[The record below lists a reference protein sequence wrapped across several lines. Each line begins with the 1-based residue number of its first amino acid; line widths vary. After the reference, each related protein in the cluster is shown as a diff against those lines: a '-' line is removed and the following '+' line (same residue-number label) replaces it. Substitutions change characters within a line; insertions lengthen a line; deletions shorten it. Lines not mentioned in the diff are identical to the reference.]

1 MSLILRGIDFGPVQG
16 ASGIQGF
23 FSGWEY
29 PYRWVLTPL
38 LYFFGYRF
46 NGMTF
51 VSKTSTLYQ
60 RDGNAKVRK
69 NGITF
74 HNFKPDCIKAYLLR
88 GIALNSVGLTGP
100 GLLALLQHRK
110 WSWRTQPFMI
120 SVMSVAISARDRLFE
135 HKQIIHLLQQENFAD
150 SFSTSYALQLNVSCP
165 NTGHATDEFWDE
177 IIPVL
182 DAYETLNVPIVVKI
196 NVLMPIDAACKIAD
210 HPACDAIV
218 QGNTLPYGSLPDRV
232 NWHKLFGDQS
242 PIEKT
247 NETYGKGGL
256 SGKPLFPLIL
266 DWIDRA
272 EEAGISVPIIACGG
286 IDSRAKV
293 QELAKRT
300 SVKACAIGSVSF
312 LRPWRVAGLIRE
324 AHKCF
329 SV

>member
-46 NGMTF
+46 DGMTF

-74 HNFKPDCIKAYLLR
+74 RNFKPDCIKAYIFK

-100 GLLALLQHRK
+100 GLNNLLRRK
-110 WSWRTQPFMI
+110 KWQKRTEPFMI
-120 SVMSVAISARDRLFE
+120 SVMSVAGTKHERQFE
-135 HKQIIHLLQQENFAD
+135 HTGIIHSLKQASVGGMFTAP
-150 SFSTSYALQLNVSCP
+150 YAVQLNVSCP

-177 IIPVL
+177 ILPML
-182 DAYETLNVPIVVKI
+182 DAYEKLKVPIVVKI

-232 NWHKLFGDQS
+232 NWHKLFGDRLQ
-242 PIEKT
+242 
-247 NETYGKGGL
+247 
-256 SGKPLFPLIL
+256 
-266 DWIDRA
+266 
-272 EEAGISVPIIACGG
+272 
-286 IDSRAKV
+286 
-293 QELAKRT
+293 
-300 SVKACAIGSVSF
+300 IG
-312 LRPWRVAGLIRE
+312 
-324 AHKCF
+324 
-329 SV
+329 